1 MAYSGFKGIGPNKLG
16 CGHKGAPKAP
26 GKILGAIAGAVA
38 PALIKGAAGALMS
51 KAVGKKAKPDFLDL
65 DKDGNTSEPMKSAA
79 PAKQRNQRVIKSK
92 IDKEMAKD
100 APDAKKI
107 NRLENRR
114 EVKIAK
120 DKVKSIKTKQ
130 KIQKLQDKKSVLDNP
145 NAAG

>member
-26 GKILGAIAGAVA
+26 GKILGAIAGAVG
-38 PALIKGAAGALMS
+38 PALIKGAAGALIN

-65 DKDGNTSEPMKSAA
+65 DNDGNTSEPMKSAA
-79 PAKQRNQRVIKSK
+79 KQRSQYTLKRK
-92 IDKEMAKD
+92 IEKELDKD
-100 APDAKKI
+100 TPDAKKI

-114 EVKIAK
+114 EVRIAK
-120 DKVKSIKTKQ
+120 DKVKSVKTKQ
-130 KIQKLQDKKSVLDNP
+130 KIQKLEDKKSILDNP